1 MKNRLRPH
9 GILHLSK
16 LSVLQRA
23 HAYITLEIF
32 SEERDVG
39 EVQRIRYGLD
49 GEVRGFEL
57 RFCVHN
63 HHRSDDVD
71 TRFAR
76 GLFYYGTQVC
86 MGDAEFLCIPAYVA
100 CLAVVLRD
108 LLHEAAAD
116 EFAFRKGVLV
126 VLSAFIED
134 GYAGMDIG
142 IEVRSYFAAYLF
154 AKTFVHGNQHLQV
167 LFEHGGSFGLQ
178 GNGGAS

>member
-1 MKNRLRPH
+1 MKNEEFHAGEADSSFL
-9 GILHLSK
+9 ILHLSK
-16 LSVLQRA
+16 LSVLQWA

-39 EVQRIRYGLD
+39 EVQRIGYGLD

-116 EFAFRKGVLV
+116 EFAFRK
-126 VLSAFIED
+126 
-134 GYAGMDIG
+134 
-142 IEVRSYFAAYLF
+142 
-154 AKTFVHGNQHLQV
+154 
-167 LFEHGGSFGLQ
+167 
-178 GNGGAS
+178 